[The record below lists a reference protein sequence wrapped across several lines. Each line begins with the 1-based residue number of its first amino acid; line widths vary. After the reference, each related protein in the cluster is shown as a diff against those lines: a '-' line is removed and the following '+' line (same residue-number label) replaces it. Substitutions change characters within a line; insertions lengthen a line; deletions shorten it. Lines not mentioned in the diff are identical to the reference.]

1 MKKIKIDWLLVA
13 LLLLLQCTLLIYFG
27 STKQGMHF
35 DEVYSYFTTNASGG
49 RTANDGAWLD
59 GEDIRKDF
67 YVIPGEAFHYR
78 EVIREQSYDVHPP
91 VFYLMLHTVCSLMPG
106 VFSMWQ
112 GVGLNI
118 VYTLIT
124 TIFTFL
130 ILKKLT
136 GKTWIA
142 FFLSLLYICNPGV
155 ITNVMLIRMYMLMTM
170 WMMLAIWLHLCMR
183 ERMYRSYYAINAAL
197 AFVGFLTHY
206 YYLIFLFFLEACYW
220 LPRLKKEWKRFLIY
234 AGSMLGAGILAVLCY
249 PASLGHIFVG
259 YRGKQATGNFFHL
272 SDLLTRFRFFGS
284 LLDQFVFQGAMLPIF
299 LFAFAALTVLMIKAR
314 ARLGAFVQCMLLPT
328 LGFFLVSVKASLYGE
343 MAMLRYQLPV
353 YGLILLCVGVI
364 FVFFAEE
371 FLQPYSHRY
380 SVTFLMLCFLV
391 QLGLNSKGIL
401 EKNVYFCYPEQKEM
415 VEFAKEHASD
425 TVVYLYHKDEYKY
438 LMWADSLQLW
448 NYDRIYFV
456 NADHADAIVD
466 DEINQA
472 KYLVVYVSV
481 MGADKEPETYL
492 DTLCQRAPGVEQ
504 HSLAYE
510 STYAKVYELE

>member
-1 MKKIKIDWLLVA
+1 MKRIKKDWLLLA

-35 DEVYSYFTTNASGG
+35 DEVYSYFTTNSSGG
-49 RTANDGAWLD
+49 RTANDGAWLS

-67 YVIPGEAFHYR
+67 YVRQGEAFHYG

-91 VFYLMLHTVCSLMPG
+91 VFYLLLHTVCSLMPG

-118 VYTLIT
+118 VYALIT
-124 TIFTFL
+124 TVFIYL
-130 ILKKLT
+130 ILRKLT
-136 GKTWIA
+136 QNTWFA
-142 FFLSLLYICNPGV
+142 FALSLLYVCNPGV

-170 WMMLAIWLHLCMR
+170 WMTIAIWLHLCMG
-183 ERMYRSYYAINAAL
+183 ERFRRSYFAINAAL

-220 LPRLKKEWKRFLIY
+220 LPRLKREWKSFLIY
-234 AGSMLGAGILAVLCY
+234 AGSMLGAGGLAVVCY

-272 SDLLTRFRFFGS
+272 ADLSSRFRFFGS
-284 LLDQFVFQGAMLPIF
+284 LLNQFVFQGAMLPVLLLAIT
-299 LFAFAALTVLMIKAR
+299 ALVILIIRKR
-314 ARLGAFVQCMLLPT
+314 AELRVFVTCLLLPT
-328 LGFFLVSVKASLYGE
+328 LGFYLVSVKASLYGE

-353 YGLILLCVGVI
+353 YGLFLLCVGI
-364 FVFFAEE
+364 TIILFARE
-371 FLQPYSHRY
+371 FLQPISQRY
-380 SVTFLMLCFLV
+380 AFGFLIACFVTLFFLE
-391 QLGLNSKGIL
+391 GKGIL

-415 VEFAKEHASD
+415 AAFAKEHASD

-438 LMWADSLQLW
+438 LMWADSMQLW

-456 NADHADAIVD
+456 NAEHADTIAEE
-466 DEINQA
+466 EINQA
-472 KYLVVYVSV
+472 ENLIVYVSV
-481 MGADKEPETYL
+481 MGADKEPEAYL
-492 DTLCQRAPGVEQ
+492 NSIYQSAPCVEN

-510 STYAKVYELE
+510 STYAKVYELR